1 MNAAVCTL
9 LMRAVRNAGL
19 PGIFNLFLFGL
30 RDMGTSDGVSGH
42 RASADRSAADPGPG
56 CRCRGID
63 YDEIHLKVNDWAE
76 HRAAAGPD
84 FTLGNIAE
92 DIGVPKRA
100 LSRYFEDW
108 LKVDFRLWRNRI
120 RIASAQRMLLV
131 DDVDMG
137 EMAMRLGFKDKS
149 NFHRQFK
156 ALVGCTPG
164 RWKNSGGHPE
174 LDGGALTDSSKQLL
188 KSGID

>member
-1 MNAAVCTL
+1 MNAAVSTL
-9 LMRAVRNAGL
+9 LLRAVRNAGL

-30 RDMGTSDGVSGH
+30 RDVGTPAGEAGRRTSE
-42 RASADRSAADPGPG
+42 DRTDAGTG
-56 CRCRGID
+56 RRCRCRSID
-63 YDEIHLKVNDWAE
+63 YDEIHLKVTDWAE
-76 HRAAAGPD
+76 RRAAAGPD
-84 FTLGNIAE
+84 FTLGNIAGE
-92 DIGVPKRA
+92 TGIPKRA

-120 RIASAQRMLLV
+120 RIASAQKMLLA
-131 DDVDMG
+131 DDMDMG

-164 RWKNSGGHPE
+164 QWKNSGGHPE
-174 LDGGALTDSSKQLL
+174 LERGG
-188 KSGID
+188 